1 MIQVKR
7 HIAKTI
13 TYRIVGTLTTV
24 IISYIFTKN
33 ITIASSMWFIELVIK
48 PVIYFVHERLWYKW
62 IPYGI
67 KK

>member
-33 ITIASSMWFIELVIK
+33 ITIASSMGFIELVIK